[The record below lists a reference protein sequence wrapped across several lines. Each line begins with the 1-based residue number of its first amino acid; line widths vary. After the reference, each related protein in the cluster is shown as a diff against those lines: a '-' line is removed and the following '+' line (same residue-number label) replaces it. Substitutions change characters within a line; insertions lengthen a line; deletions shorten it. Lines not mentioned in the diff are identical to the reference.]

1 MTTRFST
8 LRRHLALF
16 ALPLALFALSA
27 IARADDV
34 PTFSD
39 PDVNAYVK
47 SYADFTDHYSA
58 DMKDYMA
65 SMKTGDTAKM
75 QAAAAKMQPDQAKA
89 QELATKSA
97 TISGKVKP
105 DEAAKFSA
113 YLQKCAQKMADAA
126 KQ

>member
-1 MTTRFST
+1 MPVAN
-8 LRRHLALF
+8 LACT
-16 ALPLALFALSA
+16 ALAHA
-27 IARADDV
+27 ADT

-39 PDVNAYVK
+39 PVVRAYAK
-47 SYADFTDHYSA
+47 SYGEFADHYAA

-65 SMKTGDTAKM
+65 GIKSFDTTKL
-75 QAAAAKMQPDQAKA
+75 QAAAAKMQPDQVKA

-105 DEAAKFSA
+105 DEAQKFSA
-113 YLQKCAQKMADAA
+113 YLQNSAQKMSDAT